1 MERITWV
8 EEDGA
13 QFLRSSRGVLD
24 YREPCRSGRAVV
36 IVHRNIEVCTFQV
49 GVRGIDPEALAIP
62 PRNLQ
67 DIQEDRRRNGAR
79 WELTATSFR
88 GVGAGAATTR
98 SASRPRVSRAAR
110 PVGWNILLV
119 WVFPMPPV
127 SAYIRPTQ
135 QEREPRHGAR
145 GR

>member
-1 MERITWV
+1 MKRITWI

-13 QFLRSSRGVLD
+13 QLLRSSRGVLD
-24 YREPCRSGRAVV
+24 YREPCRSSRAVV
-36 IVHRNIEVCTFQV
+36 IVHRNIEGCTFQV
-49 GVRGIDPEALAIP
+49 GVRRIDPEALATA

-67 DIQEDRRRNGAR
+67 DIQEDRRWNGAR

-110 PVGWNILLV
+110 PVGWNISLV
-119 WVFPMPPV
+119 WVFPVPPV
-127 SAYIRPTQ
+127 SAYMRFTQ
-135 QEREPRHGAR
+135 REREPHHGAR